1 MYTKDE
7 REIEKLKRD
16 KVKAD
21 KKGNLKEV
29 ASLANYLGELLA
41 KNGLF
46 EEAKSEHEQEL
57 AISEA
62 LNDSI
67 GAAVACRKI
76 GENYCDLQNYEKALH
91 FQQRHL
97 NLAKKCDNLIEEQR
111 AWATI
116 GRTYFI
122 QSENMNNKEGCNA
135 VLQKALDAF
144 QKSLQVCEELK
155 KKGEVKE
162 VEYFEMKARLYLNIG
177 LVHDVLGD
185 TKECADNLKRAITLA
200 ERHHFHSDLY
210 RCQTCLAAMYQRKG
224 NLSQALRFLEAA
236 QKIAVKL
243 KDRQLECETLT
254 TKALISCQI
263 GDFSGSKHALKKA
276 YKLSPRAEAENLRR
290 LFCSVSKLE
299 EATVSLEAAPST
311 PCEDRLRLF
320 ESLGDCSAE
329 AGNFK
334 QAIDYYLKMLQC
346 ATDLS
351 KPTKDFIP
359 IYVSVAQT
367 YADDKQYK
375 NAIKYYMK
383 EMEARGDD
391 DVQVCKT
398 LLNIAE
404 IQFSDGEGYDDI
416 SKTYLSAYKHA
427 KKAKH
432 HLLEF
437 LVLKALTDVQKN
449 FNQKSH
455 LQQTTGKL
463 NKIKEKYDISSSDE
477 LSDDERD
484 SQRTTAEEEE
494 LSISELSESEDSDEE
509 LPVNTNT
516 VTTGRAR
523 RNKAATKRNEK
534 GETPLHRACI
544 EGNLKKVERLIEQG
558 HQVNPRDYCGWIPLH
573 EAANHDHYEIVQY
586 LLEHGAAVN
595 DRGFCIFGGV
605 HFLLLMC
612 ANCGNMEILE
622 LLISKGANV
631 LAKDDEGNT
640 ALDCLRAWRQRCDNI
655 TDDLIAK
662 FTSLEQKLQ
671 KRLPNLDAPSIQE
684 ERQNI
689 PLSQTAGSM
698 PLLRQPKRKSNGSSM
713 RRTLS
718 SGSESDYEIQEAE
731 SLDST
736 EDSQDAYPNPLLQKE
751 KPPKRATEFYKSAI
765 KGVGLSATKMVSV
778 SQPSNSKPQKEIQPF
793 LAEEEILD
801 DDWLID
807 DMKPTNRKR
816 RLDVNDIFPK
826 SQVPSSQ
833 RGPKRKKHSNEQ
845 AQLSD
850 FLDNENIESDALV
863 VAENPSQDNH
873 IAINETT
880 TGNDLFLISE
890 NESSND
896 SVEIRPRSSRL
907 SRKPKQTKLTNFGV
921 RKSNNYISD
930 ENLMENTTSIQDS
943 RFPTDV
949 SSSVRSGVPVPGYGL
964 TLPSS
969 QLAPGLLSQSVAFP
983 VGTLRVTVKDKK
995 LLVPVFEKDVNSTVS
1010 WLAEETASRYY
1021 KLTGLQCVLSIQLG
1035 DGAVLSPDDPVTLL
1049 LSSNEEIKGVVESL
1063 DLAPMSQQYEQAC
1076 QELSCISYR
1085 NIKTLLIQSD
1095 SNGGKLDFQNLALRP
1110 IQLKPV
1116 FKAIQFQ
1123 SSITEICLKANRL
1136 GDKGLE
1142 DFVVVLKSLSN
1153 LCTLDLSC
1161 NGITSVGLKT
1171 LADCVSSMK
1180 DETNAPKNLLHL
1192 SLSNNLLGD
1201 NCCALLNTV
1210 ISSLSSLETLE
1221 LSSCG
1226 FTTKLFQQN
1235 RLSLVDTVKNSSI
1248 HTLDVSCNTLGSLGV
1263 ELVLCCL
1270 NPSNLTTLNLT
1281 GTVTASGVLHLF
1293 LHHIEMFLSQDSC
1306 SLADLTLSSCQL
1318 SLEEKDKLVRLL
1330 AVGKNINRLD
1340 ISCNPKLT
1348 NEVVTA
1354 LLSESTKHSSPLEVL
1369 ITEGCTIT
1377 SPINSDFLDALGE
1390 KLDSARPLTYLSMS
1404 SDLLE
1409 KLDIECLTEV
1419 WTQYWQTGVG
1429 VVKNVLDVIE
1439 LCVDDK

>member
-7 REIEKLKRD
+7 REIEKLRRD

-57 AISEA
+57 AISDA

-97 NLAKKCDNLIEEQR
+97 NLAKKCENLIEEQR

-122 QSENMNNKEGCNA
+122 QSENMNNKEACNS

-155 KKGEVKE
+155 KKGDVKE

-177 LVHDVLGD
+177 LVHDGLGD
-185 TKECADNLKRAITLA
+185 TKKCADNLKRAITLA

-210 RCQTCLAAMYQRKG
+210 RCQTCLAAMYQRNG
-224 NLSQALRFLEAA
+224 NLSHALRFLEAA
-236 QKIAVKL
+236 QKIAGKL

-263 GDFSGSKHALKKA
+263 GDFSSSKHALKKA

-299 EATVSLEAAPST
+299 EATVALEAAPST
-311 PCEDRLRLF
+311 PSEDRLRLF

-359 IYVSVAQT
+359 IYVSLAQT

-375 NAIKYYMK
+375 AAIKYYMK
-383 EMEARGDD
+383 EIEARGDD

-404 IQFSDGEGYDDI
+404 IQFSDGQAYDDI

-463 NKIKEKYDISSSDE
+463 DKIKEKYNIDSSDE
-477 LSDDERD
+477 LSDDEKD
-484 SQRTTAEEEE
+484 SQRTKAEEEEE
-494 LSISELSESEDSDEE
+494 LSISELSESEDNDEE
-509 LPVNTNT
+509 LPENMNTSI
-516 VTTGRAR
+516 TGRAR

-573 EAANHDHYEIVQY
+573 EAANHDYYEIVQY

-595 DRGFCIFGGV
+595 DRGGQHCGGV
-605 HFLLLMC
+605 TPLIDA

-671 KRLPNLDAPSIQE
+671 KRLPNAPPIRE
-684 ERQNI
+684 EHQTI
-689 PLSQTAGSM
+689 SSSQTTGSM
-698 PLLRQPKRKSNGSSM
+698 PFLRQPKRKRNDTSM

-718 SGSESDYEIQEAE
+718 SGSESDSEIQETE
-731 SLDST
+731 SIDFT
-736 EDSQDAYPNPLLQKE
+736 EESQDAYPNPLLQKE

-765 KGVGLSATKMVSV
+765 KAVGLSATKMVSA
-778 SQPSNSKPQKEIQPF
+778 SQPSNSKAQKEIQPF
-793 LAEEEILD
+793 LAEEEVLD

-816 RLDVNDIFPK
+816 RLDVNDVFPK

-845 AQLSD
+845 GQLSD
-850 FLDNENIESDALV
+850 FLDNENSESDVTALV
-863 VAENPSQDNH
+863 VAENLSQDNH
-873 IAINETT
+873 LNVHETT
-880 TGNDLFLISE
+880 IGEDLHLISE
-890 NESSND
+890 SENSND

-921 RKSNNYISD
+921 RKCNNYVSD
-930 ENLMENTTSIQDS
+930 ENLMENTSSLQDS
-943 RFPTDV
+943 RFSSDV
-949 SSSVRSGVPVPGYGL
+949 SSTLNLVRPGV

-969 QLAPGLLSQSVAFP
+969 QMAPGSLTQTVAFP

-995 LLVPVFEKDVNSTVS
+995 LLVPVFEKDVSSTVS
-1010 WLAEETASRYY
+1010 WLAQETASRYY
-1021 KLTGLQCVLSIQLG
+1021 KLTGLQCILSIQLG
-1035 DGAVLSPDDPVTLL
+1035 DGSVLSPDDPVTLL
-1049 LSSNEEIKGVVESL
+1049 LSSNEEVKAVVESL

-1076 QELSCISYR
+1076 RELSSISYR

-1123 SSITEICLKANRL
+1123 SSITEICLKGNRL

-1142 DFVVVLKSLSN
+1142 DFVVVVKSLSN

-1171 LADCVSSMK
+1171 IADCVSSMK
-1180 DETNAPKNLLHL
+1180 DETSAPKNLLHL

-1201 NCCALLNTV
+1201 NCCTLLNTV

-1235 RLSLVDTVKNSSI
+1235 RLSLVDTVKNSNI
-1248 HTLDVSCNTLGSLGV
+1248 HTLDVSSNTLGSLGV

-1270 NPSNLTTLNLT
+1270 NPGNLTTLNLT

-1318 SLEEKDKLVRLL
+1318 SLEEKEKLVRLL
-1330 AVGKNINRLD
+1330 AVGKNITRLD

-1354 LLSESTKHSSPLEVL
+1354 LLSESTKQNSPLEVL

-1377 SPINSDFLDALGE
+1377 SPINSDFLDTLGE

-1404 SDLLE
+1404 SDQLE
-1409 KLDIECLTEV
+1409 KLDIECLSDV

-1429 VVKNVLDVIE
+1429 VIRNVLDVIE